1 MVRIFSFDRMIR
13 RLQNRIAES
22 RTALPVTLVYMATF
36 MVIQVLLGHD
46 TWLQMALLAISSI
59 LMAELNNANALIR
72 IYSRMVSCSFIV
84 MTTAANFLLSSA
96 DAEWAQM
103 GLIVFFIFLLHAY
116 QNDSATGWV
125 FYAFAA
131 LSLSSIPF
139 VYVLYLLP
147 VLWIVLAMNIM
158 ALSPRTFLASLVG
171 LMIPYW
177 FIGAYAVVFQRLD
190 WLAVH
195 FRALAHPGPLLDL
208 AVLNDHQV
216 VTFYFLLI
224 LAAVGKYPF
233 PALFLSGPKDP
244 HAHALRDV
252 HLSECLLSGFDAAVP
267 CSLRWFP
274 GLGNRCRRASDRS
287 FSGINAFAAEQYCL
301 FCHHCRRTV
310 VDSFQPLIILL
321 SPYYI
326 YRRQKTMMDTL
337 TLLLQHYGYW
347 GMLLAAFLAGSF
359 FPFSSEAV
367 MLGLLAAGLHPIPL
381 VVYGT
386 IGNVAGS
393 LFNYAVGRMGR
404 LEWIERYL
412 HVKKRDI
419 DKAQH
424 FMAGHG
430 AWMGFFAFLPII
442 GSAITIALGLMRA
455 NFLISLL
462 SITVG
467 KLLRYVVL
475 VAGVTAVF

>member
-1 MVRIFSFDRMIR
+1 MSWVRIFSFDRMIR

-147 VLWIVLAMNIM
+147 VLWIVLAVNIM

-224 LAAVGKYPF
+224 LAAVGSIHFLLYSYQDKIRTRMLYEMFIFLSVCCLALMLLF
-233 PALFLSGPKDP
+233 PALFDGFL
-244 HAHALRDV
+244 AL
-252 HLSECLLSGFDAAVP
+252 A
-267 CSLRWFP
+267 
-274 GLGNRCRRASDRS
+274 
-287 FSGINAFAAEQYCL
+287 I
-301 FCHHCRRTV
+301 V
-310 VDSFQPLIILL
+310 VVAPLIG
-321 SPYYI
+321 
-326 YRRQKTMMDTL
+326 
-337 TLLLQHYGYW
+337 H
-347 GMLLAAFLAGSF
+347 FLALTHSRLSNIAF
-359 FPFSSEAV
+359 FVIIAAALSLTVFN
-367 MLGLLAAGLHPIPL
+367 LL
-381 VVYGT
+381 
-386 IGNVAGS
+386 
-393 LFNYAVGRMGR
+393 
-404 LEWIERYL
+404 
-412 HVKKRDI
+412 
-419 DKAQH
+419 
-424 FMAGHG
+424 
-430 AWMGFFAFLPII
+430 
-442 GSAITIALGLMRA
+442 
-455 NFLISLL
+455 
-462 SITVG
+462 
-467 KLLRYVVL
+467 
-475 VAGVTAVF
+475 